1 MNRWSSSVTVWRPRG
16 LVDELAKTA
25 LGRYAVAV
33 IGEEPR
39 LAYNRV
45 LLSSVLAGRPART
58 RSSSGRPTG
67 GGIAASRCATAIAS
81 PRSTPA
87 AASSRSPAKRALEYS
102 KLVLATGSTPLR
114 LNVPGA
120 DLAGVHTFRDTRDVD
135 LLLSARCRRRSASSS
150 VGGGLLG
157 LEAAY
162 GLAKAGAPV
171 TLLHLM
177 DRLMERQLD
186 GPAADLLKTLV
197 ERKGIRILLN
207 ASTKCIHGDGHVE
220 AVELADGSRIEADAV
235 IFAAGIRPNIA
246 LAKDAG
252 IAVNRGIVVNDE
264 MQTASPDIY
273 ALGECAEHRGTC
285 YGLVEPAYEQARVLA
300 RHLAG
305 RPASYQGSVVSTNLK
320 VSGVSVFSAGDFMGG
335 EGGESLVLTD
345 RQARHL
351 QEARHRRRPAHRRG
365 AHRRYRRC
373 AVVSRADPQPRE
385 GDGDPHRHD
394 VRPRARASGRQ
405 GSLIRRLEM
414 TAIDPTLRA
423 TKTTCPYCGVGCG
436 VLATPTARAGAAIA
450 GDPDHP
456 ANFGRLCS
464 KGSALGETVGAGKP
478 VAVPDDPLQGGAG
491 TRRLERCARP
501 RRPPHAAHRPRATAP
516 TRSRSH
522 LSGQLRPRITT
533 SPTS

>member
-1 MNRWSSSVTVWRPRG
+1 MSEPLVIVGNGMAAAR
-16 LVDELAKTA
+16 LVDELAKTS

-45 LLSSVLAGRPART
+45 LLSSVLAGETGSHEIELRPADWWRHRGVT
-58 RSSSGRPTG
+58 VRYGYRVTEIDTGRRELKIEG
-67 GGIAASRCATAIAS
+67 EESM
-81 PRSTPA
+81 
-87 AASSRSPAKRALEYS
+87 EYS

-135 LLLSARCRRRSASSS
+135 LLLSLAAAKKRVVV

-162 GLAKAGAPV
+162 GLAKAGTPV

-207 ASTKCIHGDGHVE
+207 ASTARIHGEGHVE

-235 IFAAGIRPNIA
+235 IFAAGIKPNIA
-246 LAKDAG
+246 LARDAG

-305 RPASYQGSVVSTNLK
+305 RPAAYQGSVVSTNLK
-320 VSGVSVFSAGDFMGG
+320 VSGVSVFSAGDFMGADG
-335 EGGESLVLTD
+335 SESLVLSD
-345 RQARHL
+345 V
-351 QEARHRRRPAHRRG
+351 RRG
-365 AHRRYRRC
+365 TYKKLVIADGRLTG
-373 AVVSRADPQPRE
+373 AVLI
-385 GDGDPHRHD
+385 GDTID
-394 VRPRARASGRQ
+394 ALWYLE
-405 GSLIRRLEM
+405 LIRNR
-414 TAIDPTLRA
+414 D
-423 TKTTCPYCGVGCG
+423 KV
-436 VLATPTARAGAAIA
+436 AAIRT
-450 GDPDHP
+450 DMM
-456 ANFGRLCS
+456 FGR
-464 KGSALGETVGAGKP
+464 AL
-478 VAVPDDPLQGGAG
+478 
-491 TRRLERCARP
+491 ARP
-501 RRPPHAAHRPRATAP
+501 SKAA
-516 TRSRSH
+516 
-522 LSGQLRPRITT
+522 
-533 SPTS
+533 